1 MASQISSQIN
11 LQMKSQFLKT
21 FNDQFMQF
29 VEDIISVFPED
40 PDLVLAKN
48 AFVFFRKSNPKVII
62 DVWYRY
68 VVQKYKQVIEDG
80 DVIFFIEKDYGE
92 DVVNLSEWSSKSLQ
106 GINRL
111 REPIK
116 KMNPENQ
123 AKSMKYVQNLTILA
137 SHYWEN

>member
-1 MASQISSQIN
+1 MATQISSQIN

-80 DVIFFIEKDYGE
+80 DVIFFIEKDYSH
-92 DVVNLSEWSSKSLQ
+92 DVSSAEYSDKIMEA
-106 GINRL
+106 INRL

-116 KMNPENQ
+116 NMSTENQ
-123 AKSMKYVQNLTILA
+123 AKTIKYLQNLSKIALLVPL
-137 SHYWEN
+137 